1 MRSNSN
7 PNLLYRVLIESLVV
21 PGISV
26 TMFLFSPINALI
38 KEDFPAF
45 GLPTTANLGRSS
57 EISSF
62 SLNKPTISSS
72 SSPVPKPLELAIG

>member
-45 GLPTTANLGRSS
+45 GLPTTANLGTSS
-57 EISSF
+57 IISF
-62 SLNKPTISSS
+62 SSLNSFTTSSS
-72 SSPVPKPLELAIG
+72 NSPVPKPLELAIG

>member
-1 MRSNSN
+1 
-7 PNLLYRVLIESLVV
+7 
-21 PGISV
+21 
-26 TMFLFSPINALI
+26 MFLFSPINAFI
-38 KEDFPAF
+38 NEDFPAF

-72 SSPVPKPLELAIG
+72 SSPVPNPFELATGYMFLNPNE